1 MHRKIKREIKMY
13 LLMAALVFLAGCSK
27 ENRSLTEINNR
38 VQKPQENLESQQVSE
53 ENQEEQETQEDQEE
67 QTTVKKDTALET
79 NESMDGWNKLD
90 KPETEDENDKEEKDD
105 EKKELL
111 TLDQVLELS
120 RKEKLDWSD
129 FDSYTYKDVGF
140 GLCIHMYDIDA
151 NFYLLV
157 GGTGEGEPMYVHLI
171 SAKEKEK
178 FIDLVSQ
185 DVGEKEVE
193 DFILENKGTSY
204 RVSILAH
211 VKEIKQDGILI
222 SSDTDEF
229 PGIFFVT
236 GVRDAMSDEEFWK
249 LKGGMHFRILM
260 EDMNRKNMENDNLAE
275 YRAKEMI
282 LLSDDEDF
290 GQEDILL
297 LSAPELELNNPLTS
311 FYDPYI
317 VQPGSDTWTVEENG
331 EEKQKV
337 SCGISPLD
345 EAGLKK
351 EKLKIPNYSTADGV
365 MNSVPYLYSTKIQPD
380 ILTLRQWNIA
390 DSGDNQAK
398 EEQITVYY
406 GKTSIVELQRDKIYE
421 FTAEWSKRNLPEN
434 KFYAEASYTVAT
446 E

>member
-1 MHRKIKREIKMY
+1 MHRKIKRKVKMY
-13 LLMAALVFLAGCSK
+13 FMMAAFVFLAGCSK
-27 ENRSLTEINNR
+27 ENRNVTDINNR
-38 VQKPQENLESQQVSE
+38 VQNPQGSLESQQASE
-53 ENQEEQETQEDQEE
+53 ENQEEKEIQEEKETQRDQGE
-67 QTTVKKDTALET
+67 QRTVEKVTALET
-79 NESMDGWNKLD
+79 NVSDGWNELD
-90 KPETEDENDKEEKDD
+90 PSETED

-111 TLDQVLELS
+111 TLDRVLELS
-120 RKEKLDWSD
+120 RKEKLEWSD
-129 FDSYTYKDVGF
+129 FDGYTYEDVGF

-151 NFYLLV
+151 DFYLLV
-157 GGTGEGEPMYVHLI
+157 GGTGEGEPMYVHLV
-171 SAKEKEK
+171 SAREKEK
-178 FIDLVSQ
+178 FIDLASQ
-185 DVGEKEVE
+185 DVGEEEVE

-229 PGIFFVT
+229 PGVFFVT

-260 EDMNRKNMENDNLAE
+260 EDMNRENVENDNLAE

-282 LLSDDEDF
+282 LLSDDEEF

-297 LSAPELELNNPLTS
+297 LDAPELELNNPLTS

-317 VQPGSDTWTVEENG
+317 VQSGSYTWTVEENG
-331 EEKQKV
+331 EEKQMV
-337 SCGISPLD
+337 ACGVSPLD

-365 MNSVPYLYSTKIQPD
+365 MNSFPYLYSTKIQPD

-390 DSGDNQAK
+390 DGGDNQAK

-421 FTAEWSKRNLPEN
+421 FTAEWLKRNLPEN
-434 KFYAEASYTVAT
+434 KFYAEVSYTVAT

>member
-1 MHRKIKREIKMY
+1 MHRKIKMY
-13 LLMAALVFLAGCSK
+13 LFMAAFVFLAGCSK
-27 ENRSLTEINNR
+27 ENRNVTETNNR
-38 VQKPQENLESQQVSE
+38 IQKPQESLESQQAGE

-67 QTTVKKDTALET
+67 QRKIEKVTALET
-79 NESMDGWNKLD
+79 NVSMDGWNELD
-90 KPETEDENDKEEKDD
+90 NSETEDENDKEEKDD

-111 TLDQVLELS
+111 TLDRVLELS
-120 RKEKLDWSD
+120 RKEKLEWSD
-129 FDSYTYKDVGF
+129 FDGYTYEDVGF
-140 GLCIHMYDIDA
+140 GLYIHMYDIDA
-151 NFYLLV
+151 DFYLLV
-157 GGTGEGEPMYVHLI
+157 GGTGGGEPMYVHLV

-204 RVSILAH
+204 CVSIPAH

-229 PGIFFVT
+229 PGVFFVT

-260 EDMNRKNMENDNLAE
+260 EDMNRKNVENGNLAE

-297 LSAPELELNNPLTS
+297 LSAPELELNNALSS
-311 FYDPYI
+311 FYDSYI
-317 VQPGSDTWTVEENG
+317 VQSGSYTWTVEENG
-331 EEKQKV
+331 EEKQEV
-337 SCGISPLD
+337 ACGASPLD
-345 EAGLKK
+345 ETGLKK
-351 EKLKIPNYSTADGV
+351 EKLKIPNYSTTDGV

-390 DSGDNQAK
+390 DMGDNQAK
-398 EEQITVYY
+398 EEQVTVYY
-406 GKTSIVELQRDKIYE
+406 GKTSIVDLQRDKLYE
-421 FTAEWSKRNLPEN
+421 FTAEWLKINLPEN
-434 KFYAEASYTVAT
+434 KFYAEVSYTVAT